1 MKPQHTPAPWRVDYD
16 PDPFDSAQ
24 SILRVIDPR
33 GDDHPQG
40 PLVIANINV
49 AAFAPHME
57 EPLANAAIIAAAP
70 AAIAALESLAVWTD
84 GEPCFCHVHGDRERA
99 RHSPHDKYCDQA
111 RAALKLW
118 KPWWPE
124 IEIETTPLFWDCE
137 CAEDYIHPASQA
149 VCEHCHA
156 QQEEQPDARVSEL
169 PA

>member
-1 MKPQHTPAPWRVDYD
+1 MKPQHTSAPWRVDYD

-70 AAIAALESLAVWTD
+70 AAIAALEDLMDQLEGIGIAVK
-84 GEPCFCHVHGDRERA
+84 GEDSGQWHGAEGL
-99 RHSPHDKYCDQA
+99 SFDQA

-156 QQEEQPDARVSEL
+156 QREEQPDARVSEL